1 MLVRKKKRVFPFRKI
16 PVLGCVGFCFKMSDF
31 SILEF
36 SGFILLVTYF
46 NSLFMSNMSPIAPF
60 FVMDFACVP
69 LVSFGFSFLVVVEI
83 GSLPDQ
89 YIVLFHIGIVRHFQT
104 VYPTGNTS
112 SQTPSRV
119 ITVFLF
125 CYCLKCLL
133 WIPIVERKMTWL
145 EMGVDVLI

>member
-1 MLVRKKKRVFPFRKI
+1 MSRDFTYSGWIYINIIPITRPIYRTIPYWNSSTFSDCLPDWKHIKPNTKPSYHSFPF
-16 PVLGCVGFCFKMSDF
+16 
-31 SILEF
+31 
-36 SGFILLVTYF
+36 LL
-46 NSLFMSNMSPIAPF
+46 LSP
-60 FVMDFACVP
+60 DRY
-69 LVSFGFSFLVVVEI
+69 S
-83 GSLPDQ
+83 
-89 YIVLFHIGIVRHFQT
+89 VLFHIGIVRHFQT